1 MGLKTFKVNTGSTQ
15 EALIML
21 FVFYMYANFLNFL
34 YRKLIIW
41 GNGNFNSWSSTC
53 SKKVWSAYIFVCI
66 CHSQLIINKHH
77 VHLMH
82 DVISGVN
89 MENCEHPCVG
99 EPCQNGGECL
109 PKEDTY
115 MCLCPLGFKGHSCHR
130 GELNFGSSCS
140 KHCVE
145 KKVVLKSSFE
155 CKKYIIELRIFLR
168 LPLSMQWSR

>member
-1 MGLKTFKVNTGSTQ
+1 M
-15 EALIML
+15 
-21 FVFYMYANFLNFL
+21 
-34 YRKLIIW
+34 R
-41 GNGNFNSWSSTC
+41 
-53 SKKVWSAYIFVCI
+53 
-66 CHSQLIINKHH
+66 
-77 VHLMH
+77 

-140 KHCVE
+140 KNCVE

-155 CKKYIIELRIFLR
+155 CKKVLCALVYNRIKNLFAFTPINAVISLTQFRTSKQLR
-168 LPLSMQWSR
+168 LIEEYCAFITE